1 MMGNG
6 SVGIW
11 AVIKVI
17 IMDHHVVITS
27 YFLAYLSLSLL
38 SSANSDFNWFMAFQK
53 QWNETNRDSTAT
65 NSKHVLHTH
74 YSILVDGS
82 FRRMCF
88 VKAKKQ
94 TERHVCK
101 HIFLSFGFFFIQSVR
116 KFFQLSEHTQ
126 RYTHKSIRDI
136 QNGLKLDGYL
146 WCTVPPV
153 MYVCMC
159 ICMSQINE

>member
-6 SVGIW
+6 RVGIW

-38 SSANSDFNWFMAFQK
+38 SSANSDFDWFMAFQK
-53 QWNETNRDSTAT
+53 QWNETNRDSTVT

-88 VKAKKQ
+88 VKTKKQ

-101 HIFLSFGFFFIQSVR
+101 HIFLSFGFFFHSIG
-116 KFFQLSEHTQ
+116 SEIFPTERTHTKTT
-126 RYTHKSIRDI
+126 RINLYAIYKMDW
-136 QNGLKLDGYL
+136 N
-146 WCTVPPV
+146 W
-153 MYVCMC
+153 MA
-159 ICMSQINE
+159 ICGVQCPL